1 MIPITDSS
9 TPNLNNSSE
18 SRQASSQSDFMLDTK
33 LKQEAGQIITTNQQ
47 QNITT
52 GVLINKEHWFT
63 KKLVESDVT
72 TEHFA
77 ASVNKVPVSVL
88 LLEKLRT
95 KQITL
100 DTQLTW
106 VASDVRGGA
115 GDFDQPGAP
124 LNGTVREV
132 LKDLLNKSG
141 NTAVRIIVNKV
152 LGGADAV
159 NTAWKQRYN
168 LQHTYLQPLEG
179 DPSKFYLGYT
189 NSTESLKMLKKI
201 VESHDYYGRVMQDY
215 MATNIWDAMG
225 VRSVLGDQKDI
236 KLINKI
242 GFLNDPEGNNRHDI
256 GFIINTKTGKTLSYA
271 FLETSPD
278 AVTPQ
283 ADQSLKDLG
292 AALIRRVGGT
302 PQTTATQPNMRTFD
316 SSARQQQAV
325 DNGRILY

>member
-33 LKQEAGQIITTNQQ
+33 PKQEAGQIITTNQQ

-124 LNGTVREV
+124 LNGTVREI

-189 NSTESLKMLKKI
+189 NSTESLKCSRKLLKVMITTLVLCKNTWQPTFGTLWAFEACLETKKI
-201 VESHDYYGRVMQDY
+201 LS
-215 MATNIWDAMG
+215 
-225 VRSVLGDQKDI
+225 L
-236 KLINKI
+236 LIRL
-242 GFLNDPEGNNRHDI
+242 GFLMTPKA
-256 GFIINTKTGKTLSYA
+256 IIA
-271 FLETSPD
+271 
-278 AVTPQ
+278 
-283 ADQSLKDLG
+283 
-292 AALIRRVGGT
+292 
-302 PQTTATQPNMRTFD
+302 TT
-316 SSARQQQAV
+316 
-325 DNGRILY
+325 